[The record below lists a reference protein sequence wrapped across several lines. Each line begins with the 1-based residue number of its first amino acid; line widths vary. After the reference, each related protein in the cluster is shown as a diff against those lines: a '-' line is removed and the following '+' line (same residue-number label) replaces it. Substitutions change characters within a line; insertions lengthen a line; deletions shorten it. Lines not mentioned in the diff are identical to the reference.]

1 MPDWSELFSLT
12 TPLLEI
18 LIRGTVMF
26 FAIFALMRLTG
37 KRESGVHSI
46 SDLLVVVLVAQAA
59 ANGMAGDSTGILD
72 SIVLI
77 VTVLGWSVA
86 IDAAAYYVPAL
97 RPMLKSKPSPLVVD
111 GRLNHRALRREFM
124 DPDELMAELRLH
136 GITELEEVA
145 RAYLETNGMVS
156 VIRNDHQENDEPDKP
171 SVPV

>member
-1 MPDWSELFSLT
+1 MPNWSELFSLT

-18 LIRGTVMF
+18 FVRGTVMF
-26 FAIFALMRLTG
+26 LAIFLLMRVTG

-59 ANGMAGDSTGILD
+59 ANGMSGEGTGILD
-72 SIVLI
+72 GIFLI
-77 VTVLGWSVA
+77 LVILGWSVA
-86 IDAAAYYVPAL
+86 IDAAAYYAPSL
-97 RPMLKSKPSPLVVD
+97 RPLLKSKPSALVMD
-111 GRLNHRALRREFM
+111 GRVNHRALRREFM

-136 GITELEEVA
+136 GITDVSEVA

-156 VIRNDHQENDEPDKP
+156 VIRHDGLEDAASNKP